1 MCLMHED
8 REGALIVLYDG
19 DCGFCE
25 VMLAMLLAWDRP
37 KRLGPVSIQSPRGE
51 ELLFDM
57 ARPDRLQS
65 WHLIDAEGVLYSGGA
80 GISVIFAALPWGALI
95 ARVASRFPRTT
106 SRAYDWVASHRV
118 LLGRL
123 LKARSRAW
131 AARVI
136 AERVSRGQEP
146 PLVAGRKVVCGG
158 RSADAPISRKSS

>member
-1 MCLMHED
+1 MRRMHED
-8 REGALIVLYDG
+8 SEGTLIVLYDG

-25 VMLAMLLAWDRP
+25 VMLAMLLAWDRAR
-37 KRLGPVSIQSPRGE
+37 RLDPVSIQSTRGE

-57 ARPDRLQS
+57 ARRDRLES

-80 GISVIFAALPWGALI
+80 GISVIFAALPWGGPI
-95 ARVASRFPRTT
+95 ARIASRFPRTT

-123 LKARSRAW
+123 PKARLRAR

-136 AERVSRGQEP
+136 AERVSRRGQESP
-146 PLVAGRKVVCGG
+146 FAG
-158 RSADAPISRKSS
+158 

>member
-1 MCLMHED
+1 MNGEGLGETPSTEHE
-8 REGALIVLYDG
+8 GHPCGGTLIVLYDG

-25 VMLAMLLAWDRP
+25 VMLAMLLRWDRAR
-37 KRLGPVSIQSPRGE
+37 RLVPVSIQSPRGE
-51 ELLFDM
+51 ELLFHM
-57 ARPDRLQS
+57 ARRDRLQS
-65 WHLIDAEGVLYSGGA
+65 WHLIDAEGALYSGGA
-80 GISVIFAALPWGALI
+80 GISVVFAALPRGAPI

-136 AERVSRGQEP
+136 AERGRLTMPAACE
-146 PLVAGRKVVCGG
+146 VAAAGM
-158 RSADAPISRKSS
+158 